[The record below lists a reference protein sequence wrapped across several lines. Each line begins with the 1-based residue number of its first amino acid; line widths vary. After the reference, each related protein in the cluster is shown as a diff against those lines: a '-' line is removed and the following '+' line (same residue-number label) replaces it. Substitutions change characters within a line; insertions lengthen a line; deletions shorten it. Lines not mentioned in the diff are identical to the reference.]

1 VPILVEGE
9 SDCHTLWY
17 YNIRAYGVAGATNWK
32 EEYAALL
39 EQYDVIYIIIEPDKG
54 GEAILQWVSKSKIR
68 DKVKLIRLDGFKDP
82 SAMHCD
88 APDKFLERWQLAID
102 SATVFEPLQP
112 EESPDCSPFDALMER
127 AEQLCN
133 GDHEAA
139 TALLEEAASLPVLQR
154 RTLYNAIKKQT
165 GFGIGELRKAMGEIH
180 GTEGHDHL
188 NLAREVLEDIG
199 SENLLST
206 ASHVWQWYESGVWK
220 IIDERKVKQLVQHV
234 LEQQEH
240 DVMRG
245 VVDAVSDVLKT
256 EIYALEHEWNRYGD
270 VISFINGEL
279 HWNGSGWEL
288 KPHCREHYC
297 TTQIPYQYDTSAQCP
312 RFIQFLSEIFGGD
325 DDGKDKAKLVMELI
339 GYTLVSHARYEVF
352 VLLIG
357 GGANGKS
364 VLLDI
369 IRMMVG
375 RDNVSAVQP
384 SQFSNR
390 FQRAHLHGKLANLV
404 TEIAEG
410 AEIADAELK
419 AIVSGELTTA
429 EHKNKDPF
437 SFRPFCTCW
446 FGTNHMPHT
455 RDFSDALFRRAKVI
469 TFNRTFKAGID
480 ADPLL
485 KDKLAEE
492 MAGIINV
499 SIAAFGEVIKRG
511 TFTEPKSC
519 IDAKQEWRIEADQVA
534 QFVGEVCIPD
544 NNAEIASSELYFGYK
559 QWADE
564 NGVVRKLNK
573 KNFSTRIGR
582 LGGKLSRTT
591 GGKRMIAG
599 FSLKPLHERE

>member
-1 VPILVEGE
+1 MAYVRGKKGAMIIDGDLQDPPELVTEF
-9 SDCHTLWY
+9 Y
-17 YNIRAYGVAGATNWK
+17 K
-32 EEYAALL
+32 LL
-39 EQYDVIYIIIEPDKG
+39 ENGYDVIYAIIEDDSG
-54 GEAILQWVSKSKIR
+54 GKELEKRLSKSKIR
-68 DKVKLIRLDGFKDP
+68 HKLKLIRLEGFKDP
-82 SAMHCD
+82 SEMHCD
-88 APDKFLERWQLAID
+88 APDKFLERWQKALD
-102 SATVFEPLQP
+102 SAVAFEEEQP
-112 EESPDCSPFDALMER
+112 EESPDYSPFDALMEL
-127 AEQLCN
+127 AEQLCR
-133 GDHEAA
+133 GDYKAA

-154 RTLYNAIKKQT
+154 RRLLDVIKERT

-180 GTEGHDHL
+180 GTEGQDHL

-199 SENLLST
+199 SDNLLST
-206 ASHVWQWYESGVWK
+206 AAHVWQWYESGVWK

-234 LEQQEH
+234 LEQQGH

-245 VVDAVSDVLKT
+245 VVDAVADVLKT
-256 EIYALEHEWNRYGD
+256 AIYALEHEWNRYGD
-270 VISFINGEL
+270 VISFQNGEL
-279 HWNGSGWEL
+279 HWNGNGWEL
-288 KPHCREHYC
+288 KPHDREHYC
-297 TTQIPYQYDTSAQCP
+297 TTQIPYHYDTSAQCP
-312 RFIQFLSEIFGGD
+312 RFMLFLDEIFGGD
-325 DDGKDKAKLVMELI
+325 SDGKDKAKLVMQLI

-437 SFRPFCTCW
+437 SFRPFSTCW

-469 TFNRTFKAGID
+469 TFNRTFKAGEG

-499 SIAAFGEVIKRG
+499 SIAAFGEVIKHG
-511 TFTEPKSC
+511 TFTEPQSC
-519 IDAKQEWRIEADQVA
+519 IIAKQEWRIEADQVA
-534 QFVGEVCIPD
+534 QFVG
-544 NNAEIASSELYFGYK
+544 
-559 QWADE
+559 
-564 NGVVRKLNK
+564 
-573 KNFSTRIGR
+573 
-582 LGGKLSRTT
+582 
-591 GGKRMIAG
+591 
-599 FSLKPLHERE
+599 